1 MEQFEFK
8 CPQCGQMV
16 SADESLRGLVLYCPY
31 CEKGIVV
38 PKKAKL
44 RLAPVQ
50 NGEPPIQSPANAADP
65 NFIAI
70 QRRLADHQQEE
81 IAESERAAKLDKM
94 RRAMETRALVGKC
107 CFAVLAI
114 GLCAAGFMWWKS
126 RQNRIAA
133 EFARQKAAAEEQE
146 RIEAAARLAEAKANA
161 EKRKAEMEEARK
173 KREAEREE
181 RLRRQEEEKKAREE
195 RIARDEAKR
204 REQAERRKRFDG
216 LLDSFMGMSAELWR
230 NRPKEL
236 QLGKVNGVFLCFV
249 PGDGGRDVFFE
260 ITSGADGNVE
270 AKALSRDEEDRAVS
284 REEYETLIQEN
295 GGLFAYND
303 KIYLVSPKNDTR
315 NVFPIIGQEINPM
328 ELVFRNVYHA
338 MVGSR
343 INVGGLCCDVAYIG
357 PGNEK
362 EIPVGRVP
370 FGQSLGRRE
379 IIDLVTQASL
389 KSFKPPKPKV
399 KGKKATVVWYDGSVV
414 RRDISGVTYVPR
426 HPSGKTPN
434 DYHDLCAEADRQ
446 ADQAEEIKDVA
457 AQAERAARERIV
469 RRIEKTFESG
479 HLKIRIK
486 TR

>member
-38 PKKAKL
+38 PQKAKL

-50 NGEPPIQSPANAADP
+50 NNEPAIQSPSNAADP

-81 IAESERAAKLDKM
+81 IAESERAAQLDKM
-94 RRAMETRALVGKC
+94 RQAMEIRALVVKC

-114 GLCAAGFMWWKS
+114 GLCVAGFMWWKD

-146 RIEAAARLAEAKANA
+146 RLEEAARLAEAKANA
-161 EKRKAEMEEARK
+161 EKRKAEIEEDRK
-173 KREAEREE
+173 KRAAEREE
-181 RLRRQEEEKKAREE
+181 RIRKQEAEKKAREE

-204 REQAERRKRFDG
+204 REQAERRKRFDE
-216 LLDSFMGMSAELWR
+216 LLDSFVGKSAELWR

-236 QLGKVNGVFLCFV
+236 QLGKVNRVFLCFV
-249 PGDGGRDVFFE
+249 PGDDGRDVFLE
-260 ITSGADGNVE
+260 ITSSADGNVE
-270 AKALSRDEEDRAVS
+270 AKAFSRDEEDRTAP

-315 NVFPIIGQEINPM
+315 NVFPIMGQDVNPM

-343 INVGGLCCDVAYIG
+343 INVGGLCCDVAYMESG
-357 PGNEK
+357 SEK
-362 EIPVGRVP
+362 EIPVGKVP
-370 FGQSLGRRE
+370 FGQSLSRRE
-379 IIDLVTQASL
+379 IIDSVIQAAL
-389 KSFKPPKPKV
+389 KSFKPPKSKV
-399 KGKKATVVWYDGSVV
+399 KGKKATVVWYDGDVV

-426 HPSGKTPN
+426 YPKRKMPN
-434 DYHDLCAEADRQ
+434 DYSDLCAEADRQ
-446 ADQAEEIKDVA
+446 ADLAEDAKEVA
-457 AQAERAARERIV
+457 AQAERTARERIAS
-469 RRIEKTFESG
+469 RIEESFESG
-479 HLKIRIK
+479 RLKIRVK
-486 TR
+486 AH